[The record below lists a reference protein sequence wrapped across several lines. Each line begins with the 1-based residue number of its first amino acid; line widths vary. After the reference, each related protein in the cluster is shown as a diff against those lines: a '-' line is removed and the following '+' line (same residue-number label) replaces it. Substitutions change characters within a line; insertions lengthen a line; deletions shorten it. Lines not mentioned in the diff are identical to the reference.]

1 MALLTRIN
9 DRPLYSTVQEATAW
23 ATSRGLTGFHT
34 HTYQGQI
41 GYMGGATH
49 SQATSSNTNINNL
62 PNARSSSGGNGSSG
76 GGY

>member
-1 MALLTRIN
+1 MAILTTIGGQ
-9 DRPLYSTVQEATAW
+9 PLYSTIQEALAW
-23 ATSRGLTGFHT
+23 AASRGLSGYHT
-34 HTYQGQI
+34 HTYQGQV

-62 PNARSSSGGNGSSG
+62 PNARSSSGGNGSGG